1 MSLCQSKGS
10 SCGACCGLFN
20 LDYPPAVLK
29 RILEERT
36 TIFSEKVDYAKR
48 ETVIFLE
55 KSWNKKKTLI
65 LKKMELFIIVPF

>member
-36 TIFSEKVDYAKR
+36 TIFSEKVDYAKMIR
-48 ETVIFLE
+48 VNEANFR
-55 KSWNKKKTLI
+55 NQG
-65 LKKMELFIIVPF
+65 